1 MLRRRGL
8 GMASP
13 PLPWF
18 AAVLPAALASAAAL
32 LSAGALYRIRLGR
45 LRENLRR
52 RESEL
57 VELSERLRRHSEH
70 LRLVIDTVPAYIYAK
85 DDAGH
90 FILVNRLF
98 ARVFG
103 VEPEEVVGKTN
114 EDYGATPEETARFM
128 AEDRE
133 ILRTGKP
140 LFVPEERAPR
150 PDGSPGWFQTTKIPY
165 RHPDW
170 ERPAILGVSVD
181 ITESKEQAEALRR
194 AARHDPLTGLPN
206 RALFSE
212 LLGKALAATKRGGGR
227 LALLFIDLDDFK
239 PVNDNFGHAVGDTVL
254 RETARRI
261 QGTLRESDG
270 AGRFGGDEFV
280 AFAFGI
286 SRREDAA
293 AVADKV
299 REAIRLPIDL
309 GTSVLNVTASVGFAV
324 FPEDGADEES
334 LQRRADE
341 AMYREKQERSRK

>member
-1 MLRRRGL
+1 VAAAPFPGIPAVLAAAAAGFAILSAAVVALYVRLRRLHR
-8 GMASP
+8 SP
-13 PLPWF
+13 G
-18 AAVLPAALASAAAL
+18 V
-32 LSAGALYRIRLGR
+32 
-45 LRENLRR
+45 REA
-52 RESEL
+52 EL
-57 VELSERLRRHSEH
+57 VDLSERLRRHSEH

-90 FILVNRLF
+90 FILANRLF

-103 VEPEEVVGKTN
+103 VEPEEVTGKTN

-128 AEDRE
+128 EEDRE

-170 ERPAILGVSVD
+170 EKPAILGVSVD

-194 AARHDPLTGLPN
+194 SARHDPLTGLAY

-212 LLGKALAATKRGGGR
+212 LLGKALAVTRRERSR

-239 PVNDNFGHAVGDTVL
+239 PVNDNYGHAAGDAVL
-254 RETARRI
+254 RETARKI
-261 QGTLRESDG
+261 EGALRESDG

-286 SRREDAA
+286 ARREDAA
-293 AVADKV
+293 AVAEKV
-299 REAIRLPIDL
+299 REAIRMPVDV
-309 GTSVLNVTASVGFAV
+309 GASVLCVTASVGYAV
-324 FPEDGADEES
+324 FPEDGTDEQS
-334 LQRRADE
+334 LLKRADAE
-341 AMYREKQERSRK
+341 MYREKQERSGKQRPRP

>member
-1 MLRRRGL
+1 MPN
-8 GMASP
+8 A
-13 PLPWF
+13 PLPEY
-18 AAVLPAALASAAAL
+18 AAALAAAGAAL
-32 LSAGALYRIRLGR
+32 LAAGVLHRIRLGR
-45 LRENLRR
+45 LRESLRR

-103 VEPEEVVGKTN
+103 VEPEEVTGKTN

-128 AEDRE
+128 EEDRE
-133 ILRTGKP
+133 ILRSGKP

-170 ERPAILGVSVD
+170 KKPAILGVSVD

-194 AARHDPLTGLPN
+194 SARHDPLTGLAN

-212 LLGKALAATKRGGGR
+212 LLGKALAVTRRERNK

-239 PVNDNFGHAVGDTVL
+239 PVNDNYGHAAGDAVL
-254 RETARRI
+254 EETARRI
-261 QGTLRESDG
+261 ERTLRESDG

-293 AVADKV
+293 AVAEKV
-299 REAIRLPIDL
+299 REAIRAPIDL
-309 GTSVLNVTASVGFAV
+309 GTSVLGVTASVGFAV
-324 FPEDGADEES
+324 FPEDGTDEES
-334 LQRRADE
+334 LVRRADE
-341 AMYREKQERSRK
+341 EMYREKQERSGKKRPRT

>member
-1 MLRRRGL
+1 
-8 GMASP
+8 MANA

-18 AAVLPAALASAAAL
+18 AAVLAAALASAAAL
-32 LSAGALYRIRLGR
+32 LAAGALYRIRLGR

-85 DDAGH
+85 DDSGH

-103 VEPEEVVGKTN
+103 VEPEEVTGKTN
-114 EDYGATPEETARFM
+114 EDYGATPEETARFLE
-128 AEDRE
+128 EDRE
-133 ILRTGKP
+133 ILRSGKP

-170 ERPAILGVSVD
+170 ERPAILGVSIDVTD
-181 ITESKEQAEALRR
+181 RHDQAEAMRR
-194 AARHDPLTGLPN
+194 MAQHDSLTGLAN

-212 LLGKALAATKRGGGR
+212 LLGKALAVTRREKNR
-227 LALLFIDLDDFK
+227 LALLFIDLDGFK
-239 PVNDNFGHAVGDTVL
+239 PVNDNYGHAAGDRILV
-254 RETARRI
+254 EAARRI
-261 QGTLRESDG
+261 EGALRESDG
-270 AGRFGGDEFV
+270 AGRLGGDEFV
-280 AFAFGI
+280 AFALGI
-286 SRREDAA
+286 SRTEDAA
-293 AVADKV
+293 AVAEKI
-299 REAIRLPIDL
+299 RAAIRAPVDA
-309 GTSVLNVTASVGFAV
+309 GDAVLEITASVGFAV

-334 LQRRADE
+334 LLRRADE
-341 AMYREKQERSRK
+341 AMYREKQKRSRK